1 MPRNTETTQEA
12 KTFIPKDEYKQLV
25 EAAEAEGVTVAEY
38 MRRALRVRL
47 TSQGVDAQLAVKRGG
62 DRKEV
67 LPTRREAP
75 EGERSGVLCI
85 DTTNTP

>member
-25 EAAEAEGVTVAEY
+25 DAAAAEGVTVAEY

-47 TSQGVDAQLAVKRGG
+47 SAQGVAAPLDVKRGG
-62 DRKEV
+62 ERKEV
-67 LPTRREAP
+67 
-75 EGERSGVLCI
+75 
-85 DTTNTP
+85 